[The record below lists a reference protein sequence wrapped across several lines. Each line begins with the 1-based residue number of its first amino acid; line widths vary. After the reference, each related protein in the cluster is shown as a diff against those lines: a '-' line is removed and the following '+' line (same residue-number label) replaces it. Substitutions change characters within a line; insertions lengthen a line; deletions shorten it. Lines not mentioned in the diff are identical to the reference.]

1 MGLRK
6 RMFPEAWPLRA
17 GAAQV
22 DITPEK
28 GIQIAGDIGR
38 HRPAS

>member
-1 MGLRK
+1 MS
-6 RMFPEAWPLRA
+6 FLRA

-22 DITPEK
+22 DITPEA

-38 HRPAS
+38 HRSTESGDDGYNQT